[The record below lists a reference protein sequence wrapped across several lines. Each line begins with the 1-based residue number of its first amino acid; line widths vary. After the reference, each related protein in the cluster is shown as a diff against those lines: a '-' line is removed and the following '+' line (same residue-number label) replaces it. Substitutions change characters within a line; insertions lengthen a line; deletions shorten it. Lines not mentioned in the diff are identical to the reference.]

1 MLHAAFCYPL
11 PCPFLLCFSSPQL
24 MPAILEIFMSD
35 SDNNRFTRS
44 LSAHLDRTGLL
55 PLLNDDTIT
64 ELMLNSD
71 GSLWVEAFGRPM
83 YRHGVISPDDA
94 SILIRTIAHYHGE
107 IIDRENPV
115 LECELP
121 TDGSRF
127 EGIVPPLVAQTSF
140 TIRKKATRLFTL
152 DEYLAGNVLN
162 QAQLEALLG
171 AIAARENILIV
182 GGTGSGKT
190 TLANAVIDA
199 MVKHKEH
206 DRIIILEDTNEIQ
219 CAAQNS
225 VIMRTSEKAGVGIP
239 RLLRVTLRYRPDRIL
254 VGEVRG
260 GEALGLL
267 KLWNTG
273 HPGGM
278 ATIHA
283 NSAALGLEQLE
294 QYIEEVSVN
303 INRRLIAATINWIVF
318 IKKTPEGRKIQELA
332 RVTGVNSDGYQLEY
346 VG

>member
-1 MLHAAFCYPL
+1 
-11 PCPFLLCFSSPQL
+11 
-24 MPAILEIFMSD
+24 MSET
-35 SDNNRFTRS
+35 NRFTRS
-44 LSAHLDRTGLL
+44 LNTHLVRAGLL
-55 PLLNDDTIT
+55 TLLSDDTVT

-83 YRHGVISPDDA
+83 YRHGEISPDDA

-127 EGIVPPLVAQTSF
+127 EGIVPPLVTQTSF

-152 DEYLAGNVLN
+152 QEYLTGQVLTR
-162 QAQLEALLG
+162 AQLDTLLG

-190 TLANAVIDA
+190 TLANAIIDA
-199 MVKHKEH
+199 MVSHNEH

-219 CAAQNS
+219 CAAKNS
-225 VIMRTSEKAGVGIP
+225 VIMRTSEKAGVDMK

-260 GEALGLL
+260 GEALDLL
-267 KLWNTG
+267 KAWNTG
-273 HPGGM
+273 HPGGL

-283 NSAALGLEQLE
+283 NSAALGLERME
-294 QYIEEVSVN
+294 QCIEEVSVN
-303 INRRLIAATINWIVF
+303 INRKVIAATISWIVF
-318 IKKTPEGRKIQELA
+318 IKKTSDGRRVEELA
-332 RVTGVNSDGYQLEY
+332 RVTGVTNDGYQLEY
-346 VG
+346 IR